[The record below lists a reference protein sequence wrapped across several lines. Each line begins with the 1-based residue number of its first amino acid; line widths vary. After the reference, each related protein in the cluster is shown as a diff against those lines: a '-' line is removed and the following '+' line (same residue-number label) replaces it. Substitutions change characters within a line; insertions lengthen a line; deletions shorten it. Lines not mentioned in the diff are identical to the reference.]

1 MAIKRGSKI
10 DMGSTSASMTDL
22 VFLLLIFFMIASTLI
37 NNNAL
42 QLTLPKSTSPTQ
54 DKPAT
59 IITIRPDLSY
69 YLDEQPIDP
78 GQLEGLLQSK
88 LQGEDK
94 PMVYLY
100 ADKSVPW
107 DNVVKVMN
115 IARNN
120 DYKLNA
126 GTAPE

>member
-1 MAIKRGSKI
+1 
-10 DMGSTSASMTDL
+10 MGSTSASMTDL